1 MNSKQNPDAYHAF
14 LELTEEEWKELFS
27 DLLAYTIGLV
37 RKKYW
42 RHDLLPKGLAEED
55 IVQRLVIKTI
65 NGERNW
71 DPSKIDL
78 RTFLFT
84 QIKSLVSHLFE
95 YKEYKHE
102 THVDETEDDL
112 LEVIDREMLASPDN
126 ESPYTMSPE
135 DALLAKEKRDKDKLD
150 AKKTIDALIEE
161 CSEDPEL
168 EEVLYAV
175 EELLGRGQSAGKH
188 DLAEYLGVPREDIYN
203 RVKRLRRRVQKVE
216 EKRMQEGE
224 S

>member
-1 MNSKQNPDAYHAF
+1 MNSNLNPGAYQAF
-14 LELTEEEWKELFS
+14 LELTEEEWKKLFS

-42 RHDLLPKGLAEED
+42 RHGLLPKGLTEED
-55 IVQRLVIKTI
+55 IVQRLVKKTI
-65 NGERNW
+65 TGERSW
-71 DPSKIDL
+71 DPSQIDL

-95 YKEYKHE
+95 YKEYEHE
-102 THVDETEDDL
+102 THNDETEDNL
-112 LEVIDREMLASPDN
+112 LDVIDRKMLASPDN

-135 DALLAKEKRDKDKLD
+135 DALLATEKRDKDKLD
-150 AKKTIDALIEE
+150 AKKTVDALIEE
-161 CSEDPEL
+161 CSGDSEL

-175 EELLGRGQSAGKH
+175 EELLERGQSVGRQ

-203 RVKRLRRRVQKVE
+203 RVKRLRRRMQKVE
-216 EKRMQEGE
+216 KMVHEGE
-224 S
+224 N